1 MESLSAIGARVRTL
15 RKRRGLTQE
24 ELAGRIG
31 RSVETLSVLER
42 GRATPTLPVLGR
54 LSEALDVPLRDFFDP
69 VSVPGGAGQGD
80 ELQDAAG
87 PGAAGPE
94 TTPPQAAQQAARI
107 TALLDCARNL
117 PQPELILANDILERI
132 AAYHRDR
139 PPSGAAGQ
147 GETAPGEA
155 KASERKAA
163 LSNRELDPAR
173 ETLAMLLRLYNN
185 DRPAIT
191 ATLKRRQRFLDD
203 LGETEDAAFLARLL
217 KLLWER

>member
-1 MESLSAIGARVRTL
+1 MESLNAIGARVRTL

-54 LSEALDVPLRDFFDP
+54 LSEALAVPLRDFFEP
-69 VSVPGGAGQGD
+69 AFGAGGPVPSAAAP
-80 ELQDAAG
+80 DAAR
-87 PGAAGPE
+87 PE
-94 TTPPQAAQQAARI
+94 TTPPQAAKQAAQL

-117 PQPELILANDILERI
+117 PPPELALANDILDRI
-132 AAYHRDR
+132 AAYHRDHL
-139 PPSGAAGQ
+139 PTGEAGQ

-155 KASERKAA
+155 KTSGRDAA
-163 LSNRELDPAR
+163 LSNRDPDPAR

-191 ATLKRRQRFLDD
+191 ATLKRRQRFLEDM
-203 LGETEDAAFLARLL
+203 GETEDAAFLARLL

>member
-15 RKRRGLTQE
+15 RRRRGLTQE

-54 LSEALDVPLRDFFDP
+54 LSEALAVPLRDFFDP
-69 VSVPGGAGQGD
+69 ASGAGGP
-80 ELQDAAG
+80 G
-87 PGAAGPE
+87 PGAAGLGASGPE
-94 TTPPQAAQQAARI
+94 TTSPQAAKQAALI

-117 PQPELILANDILERI
+117 PPPELTLANDILERI

-217 KLLWER
+217 KLLWAR